1 MATTPYFHWPPHSS
15 SDAVAGFTSGAPE
28 LMATPATTAV
38 DTGVAV
44 VSPERAV
51 PTRTRVRRNSSGS
64 GKHQAGGGGAKKP
77 PQRGL
82 GVAELERLR
91 CGGDP
96 LRELAGAE
104 GDVSAQVH
112 PLMHCNYNVLLLAP
126 PPAPPKPGCYVH
138 HPAPE
143 QQHFVDRWGRVGP
156 GFGPTGNA
164 GGSDHHQAQQLPPPE
179 HPSSQNSILRPAA
192 SSSSRIQSGHCCD
205 LCARVPFFSRVGL
218 WLWSSRDVIAFLAT
232 LIPVCIS

>member
-1 MATTPYFHWPPHSS
+1 MATAPYLRWPPHSS
-15 SDAVAGFTSGAPE
+15 SDAVEGFTSGAPE
-28 LMATPATTAV
+28 LMAPPATTAV
-38 DTGVAV
+38 DTGVPV
-44 VSPERAV
+44 VSPER
-51 PTRTRVRRNSSGS
+51 TRVRRSSSRS

-112 PLMHCNYNVLLLAP
+112 PLMHCNHNVLLLAP

-192 SSSSRIQSGHCCD
+192 SSSSRIQSGHCCN